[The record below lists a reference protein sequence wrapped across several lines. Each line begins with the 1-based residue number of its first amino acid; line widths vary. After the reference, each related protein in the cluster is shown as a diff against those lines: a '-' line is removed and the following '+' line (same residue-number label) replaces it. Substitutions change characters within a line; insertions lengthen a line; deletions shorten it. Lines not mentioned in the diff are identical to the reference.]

1 MKKLFLALV
10 FTSIIT
16 HGQIKTGLIEYGL
29 VISDDKE
36 LEKGLMSEYFSD
48 AKKNAIYVSYS
59 LDFNS
64 TEMIFYKNEKM
75 NGDNNNTVFS
85 EAFSGVNGKLY
96 KEKSSDFILNE
107 LDDKMLGHLILK
119 KELNPKWTL
128 LKNTKKIQNY
138 VCYEATTVIEI
149 KNSVGVFKR
158 NVVAWYCPKIP
169 VSYGPKGYSGLPGLI
184 LELQEKNIIF
194 GAKKITLNP
203 ANVIIVKPT
212 KYKIVTEIEYQKMA
226 EKSMQEMQN

>member
-16 HGQIKTGLIEYGL
+16 HGQIKTGRIEYGL

-75 NGDNNNTVFS
+75 NGDNNNTAFS

-169 VSYGPKGYSGLPGLI
+169 VSYGPKGYGGLPGLI

-226 EKSMQEMQN
+226 EKSMQEMQD

>member
-1 MKKLFLALV
+1 MKKLFLLLA
-10 FTSIIT
+10 FTSIFT
-16 HGQIKTGLIEYGL
+16 YGQIKTGRIEYGL

-64 TEMIFYKNEKM
+64 TAMIFYKNKKM
-75 NGDNNNTVFS
+75 NGDNNNTAFS

-96 KEKSSDFILNE
+96 KEKSSDVILNE

-138 VCYEATTVIEI
+138 VCYEATAVIEI

-212 KYKIVTEIEYQKMA
+212 KYKTVTEIEYQKMA
-226 EKSMQEMQN
+226 DKSMQDMQD

>member
-1 MKKLFLALV
+1 MKKLFLVLV
-10 FTSIIT
+10 LTSIFS
-16 HGQIKTGLIEYGL
+16 HGQIKTGRIEYNL
-29 VISDDKE
+29 VISDDAE
-36 LEKGLMSEYFSD
+36 LEKGQMSEYFAD

-64 TEMIFYKNEKM
+64 TEMIFYTNKKM
-75 NGDNNNTVFS
+75 NGDNNNTSFS
-85 EAFSGVNGKLY
+85 ETFGGVTGLYYKKINDSIVFNTIDDYVIGNIIIKKKILVDWKLHS
-96 KEKSSDFILNE
+96 E
-107 LDDKMLGHLILK
+107 
-119 KELNPKWTL
+119 
-128 LKNTKKIQNY
+128 TKKIQDF
-138 VCYEATTVIEI
+138 VCYKATAVIEI
-149 KNSVGVFKR
+149 INSVGIFKR

-212 KYKIVTEIEYQKMA
+212 KYKTVTEIEYQKMA
-226 EKSMQEMQN
+226 DKSMQEMQD

>member
-1 MKKLFLALV
+1 MKKLFLLLA
-10 FTSIIT
+10 FTSIFT
-16 HGQIKTGLIEYGL
+16 YGQIKTGRIEYGL

-64 TEMIFYKNEKM
+64 TEMIFYKNKKM
-75 NGDNNNTVFS
+75 NGDNNNTAFS

-96 KEKSSDFILNE
+96 KEKSSDVILNE

-119 KELNPKWTL
+119 KKLNPKWTL

-138 VCYEATTVIEI
+138 VCYEATAVIEI

-158 NVVAWYCPKIP
+158 NVAAWYCPKIP

-212 KYKIVTEIEYQKMA
+212 KYKTVTEIEYQKMA
-226 EKSMQEMQN
+226 DKSMQEMQD